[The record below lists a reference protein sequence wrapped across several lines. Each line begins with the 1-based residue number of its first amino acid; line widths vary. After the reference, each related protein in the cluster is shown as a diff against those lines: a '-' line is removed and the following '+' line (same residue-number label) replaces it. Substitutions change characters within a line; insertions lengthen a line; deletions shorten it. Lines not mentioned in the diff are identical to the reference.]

1 VTTRYVLTISTFF
14 ALCAAPAP
22 ASADTG
28 ESMAAA
34 RASVLTSRAAA
45 SGVASSA
52 ASVPKKKDS
61 FERFVKR
68 QAALE
73 VQTGL
78 KLYAAY
84 DDYRAITAMRRYQ
97 ILAADPQAT
106 FLSQLIIGQIYHR
119 NAKFG
124 LAAYNFEQAVK
135 VAPDTPTRAWVYL
148 LTVQELC
155 LPLSLYY
162 ECRNRLNDAVQ
173 IQGIT
178 PEQRE
183 LIDYQRLYVD
193 VVLRSEYVTPQ
204 RSKMFSDPELAKRA
218 EGLIERD
225 AEFDDLK
232 LKRPWAAGVLSGV
245 LPGAGQAYNGR
256 WVDAGVAFGLNA
268 GLGALFAYSIAGTDS
283 LPFQITSGLLL
294 ASFYAG
300 NIANAVTDAQRIN
313 ADRYLNFFDQ
323 LKVDYWPRVR
333 FGISRNVVQFGYSF
347 DWPGDKPPEDAP
359 KPSAPEPAEP
369 VDPEPGDE
377 MF

>member
-1 VTTRYVLTISTFF
+1 MTTRYTPIISVLLI
-14 ALCAAPAP
+14 ALTLP
-22 ASADTG
+22 ASASANIG
-28 ESMAAA
+28 APLAAA
-34 RASVLTSRAAA
+34 RASVRTSRAAA
-45 SGVASSA
+45 SQVASGA
-52 ASVPKKKDS
+52 ATLKTSDS

-78 KLYAAY
+78 RLYAAY

-97 ILAADPQAT
+97 ILAAEPQAT

-119 NAKFG
+119 NEKFG

-155 LPLSLYY
+155 LPLSLYF

-173 IQGIT
+173 IQGLT

-204 RSKMFSDPELAKRA
+204 RAKVFSDPELVRRA
-218 EGLIERD
+218 EGLIARD
-225 AEFDDLK
+225 AAFDSLK

-268 GLGALFAYSIAGTDS
+268 GLGALLAYSLAGTDS
-283 LPFQITSGLLL
+283 LPLQITSGLVF

-300 NIANAVTDAQRIN
+300 NIVNAVTDAKRIN
-313 ADRYLNFFDQ
+313 AERYLSFFGQ
-323 LKVDYWPRVR
+323 LKVDYWARIR
-333 FGISRNVVQFGYSF
+333 FGVRKNVVQFGYVF
-347 DWPGDKPPEDAP
+347 DWPGDKPPQGAP
-359 KPSAPEPAEP
+359 KPSAPQSVEP
-369 VDPEPGDE
+369 VEPEPGEE